1 MDEHKQAVL
10 QKRIEKTMKAL
21 ERNKMK
27 PFYAKDK
34 GEALRIVQSLLQPG
48 QTITC
53 GGSVT
58 LSECGIIDLL
68 RSGQYHYLDRDRP
81 DLTPEQKKQIFR
93 QAFSADVYLMSSNA
107 VTEEGELYN
116 VDGNSNRIAAL
127 AYGPDSVIVVAGCN
141 KIVPDLAA
149 AVERVKKIAAPVN
162 ATRLHCS
169 TPCAKTGVCM
179 DCNAPDRICNTRMEM
194 LRCHPAGR
202 ILVLLIDQDLGL

>member
-116 VDGNSNRIAAL
+116 VDGNSNRVGQRDPAAL
-127 AYGPDSVIVVAGCN
+127 QHPLRQN
-141 KIVPDLAA
+141 R
-149 AVERVKKIAAPVN
+149 RVYELPQRRQNLLQLPCQRPAAPPGPHQGHPGGGGAGVLNMESN
-162 ATRLHCS
+162 AI
-169 TPCAKTGVCM
+169 PKAFADFGM
-179 DCNAPDRICNTRMEM
+179 A
-194 LRCHPAGR
+194 
-202 ILVLLIDQDLGL
+202 LLCPGDHDSSNFS

>member
-34 GEALRIVQSLLQPG
+34 GEALQIVQSLLQPG

-68 RSGQYHYLDRDRP
+68 KSGQYHYLDRDRP
-81 DLTPEQKKQIFR
+81 DLRRSDLTR
-93 QAFSADVYLMSSNA
+93 QGGGEGKLTVYTTGDVAEYARRARQVGL
-107 VTEEGELYN
+107 E
-116 VDGNSNRIAAL
+116 R
-127 AYGPDSVIVVAGCN
+127 VAG
-141 KIVPDLAA
+141 
-149 AVERVKKIAAPVN
+149 VEFYP
-162 ATRLHCS
+162 
-169 TPCAKTGVCM
+169 P
-179 DCNAPDRICNTRMEM
+179 ME
-194 LRCHPAGR
+194 LNR
-202 ILVLLIDQDLGL
+202 

>member
-116 VDGNSNRIAAL
+116 VDGNSNRVAAL

-141 KIVPDLAA
+141 KIVPDIAA

-169 TPCAKTGVCM
+169 TPCAKTGECM
-179 DCNAPDRICNTRMEM
+179 NCHSDGRICCNY
-194 LRCHPAGR
+194 
-202 ILVLLIDQDLGL
+202 LVSCLLYTSPSPRD

>member
-1 MDEHKQAVL
+1 MDEHKQAVP

-81 DLTPEQKKQIFR
+81 DLTPNVC
-93 QAFSADVYLMSSNA
+93 AVY
-107 VTEEGELYN
+107 VEEAHRCRG
-116 VDGNSNRIAAL
+116 IA
-127 AYGPDSVIVVAGCN
+127 GQ
-141 KIVPDLAA
+141 
-149 AVERVKKIAAPVN
+149 
-162 ATRLHCS
+162 
-169 TPCAKTGVCM
+169 
-179 DCNAPDRICNTRMEM
+179 M
-194 LRCHPAGR
+194 LRFVCADMKNMG
-202 ILVLLIDQDLGL
+202 IDTLYLVTDHTSFYERYGWEFLCMVQDSAEGTPIRMYVHRG

>member
-116 VDGNSNRIAAL
+116 VDGNSNRVAAQQ
-127 AYGPDSVIVVAGCN
+127 
-141 KIVPDLAA
+141 
-149 AVERVKKIAAPVN
+149 R
-162 ATRLHCS
+162 HQ
-169 TPCAKTGVCM
+169 
-179 DCNAPDRICNTRMEM
+179 DRIKV
-194 LRCHPAGR
+194 
-202 ILVLLIDQDLGL
+202 ILVGEELGY

>member
-1 MDEHKQAVL
+1 M
-10 QKRIEKTMKAL
+10 
-21 ERNKMK
+21 
-27 PFYAKDK
+27 
-34 GEALRIVQSLLQPG
+34 QSLLQPG
-48 QTITC
+48 QTVTC

-116 VDGNSNRIAAL
+116 VDGNSNRVAAL

-169 TPCAKTGVCM
+169 TPCAKTGECM
-179 DCNAPDRICNTRMEM
+179 NCHSDGRICCNYLVSAQQRHQDRIKV
-194 LRCHPAGR
+194 
-202 ILVLLIDQDLGL
+202 ILVGEELGY

>member
-81 DLTPEQKKQIFR
+81 DQI
-93 QAFSADVYLMSSNA
+93 
-107 VTEEGELYN
+107 
-116 VDGNSNRIAAL
+116 
-127 AYGPDSVIVVAGCN
+127 
-141 KIVPDLAA
+141 
-149 AVERVKKIAAPVN
+149 
-162 ATRLHCS
+162 
-169 TPCAKTGVCM
+169 
-179 DCNAPDRICNTRMEM
+179 
-194 LRCHPAGR
+194 GR
-202 ILVLLIDQDLGL
+202 AHV

>member
-34 GEALRIVQSLLQPG
+34 GEALRIVRSLLQPG

-81 DLTPEQKKQIFR
+81 
-93 QAFSADVYLMSSNA
+93 S
-107 VTEEGELYN
+107 
-116 VDGNSNRIAAL
+116 
-127 AYGPDSVIVVAGCN
+127 
-141 KIVPDLAA
+141 
-149 AVERVKKIAAPVN
+149 
-162 ATRLHCS
+162 
-169 TPCAKTGVCM
+169 
-179 DCNAPDRICNTRMEM
+179 
-194 LRCHPAGR
+194 
-202 ILVLLIDQDLGL
+202 LL